1 MSGCIGYCQDV
12 IDPMLQDVINEKD
25 KEMIEIN
32 IIFKSQIDVEK
43 LNERGANINDK
54 RLRRSILIDELKFF
68 SEEKQQ
74 DVMSILLA
82 EEKNSNVSKIRSHWL
97 SNAISCNAS
106 RDVIYLLAKHPDIEM
121 IGIDG
126 VTQCTGLTIE
136 NEHLIA
142 DSELTYNV
150 SMVNADKVWDLG
162 YTGQDDV
169 WLCSFWLLAI
179 LVFCL
184 FKLLGGWL
192 VRKQ

>member
-106 RDVIYLLAKHPDIEM
+106 RDVIYLLAKFLRNQILHSLNHKVVVATRNGMFSFELGFEQAYDGCSVCLEEGVGCYGRTKQSVVVAQNEM
-121 IGIDG
+121 FAQLRDFVDATLNGSA
-126 VTQCTGLTIE
+126 IE
-136 NEHLIA
+136 N
-142 DSELTYNV
+142 
-150 SMVNADKVWDLG
+150 G
-162 YTGQDDV
+162 
-169 WLCSFWLLAI
+169 
-179 LVFCL
+179 
-184 FKLLGGWL
+184 
-192 VRKQ
+192 